1 MNKEI
6 NRFFTIIF
14 TLLLLFT
21 SISKVSAASASIQ
34 VTSNTNRIVVGKT
47 FTINVKVS
55 SSNTIGSWE
64 WTISYDI
71 KKLKLISGS
80 ATVKDY
86 GDNKIKSKTY
96 TYKFKAIAT
105 GSTSVTVKSA
115 AVYDYKTEKT
125 MSLTKGTKNISIIT
139 QAQLEASY
147 SKNNNLKSL
156 SVEGLKLSPT
166 FNKNTTEYKVEAN
179 SNTEKVKV
187 TASKEDSKAS
197 ISGTGEHSVTEG
209 DNKIKV
215 SVTAENG
222 SIKTYTIIVTVK
234 DPNPITIKINDNEY
248 TVVKRE
254 SKLEAPKNFEKT
266 TVTIN
271 EQNIPGFYNETNN
284 FTLIGLKDNEGNIN
298 LYIYDKENNEY
309 KPYSETLLNQS
320 KIYPLP
326 LDKEIKGYNK
336 STITINNIEFEALE
350 NDNKEFY
357 IIHAKDL
364 ETGKD
369 NYFTYDK
376 INNTIIRFH
385 EEEQK
390 QDELKECNDKNQEYQ
405 KMLMLL
411 FGETIII
418 FIILIC
424 ILISKISKTK
434 KRKKQKQL
442 MLLKQ
447 QEEQKKLEET
457 KKLEED
463 KKKEIELK
471 EEDKEENKKEENTEN
486 KSEENKIEKKKK
498 NKKK

>member
-1 MNKEI
+1 MNKKI
-6 NRFFTIIF
+6 NRLFIIMF

-34 VTSNTNRIVVGKT
+34 VSSSTNRIVVGKT
-47 FTINVKVS
+47 FTVNVKVS
-55 SSNTIGSWE
+55 SSNTIGTWE
-64 WTISYDI
+64 WTMSYDT
-71 KKLKLISGS
+71 KKLKLVSGPS
-80 ATVKDY
+80 TVKDY
-86 GDNKIKSKTY
+86 GDSKIKSKTY

-105 GSTSVTVKSA
+105 GNTSVSVKSA

-125 MSLTKGTKNISIIT
+125 MSLTKGTKNINIIT

-156 SVEGLKLSPT
+156 SIDGLKLSPT
-166 FNKNTTEYKVEAN
+166 FNKNTTEYKAEAG

-187 TASKEDSKAS
+187 TATKEDSKAS

-222 SIKTYTIIVTVK
+222 STKTYTIIVTVK
-234 DPNPITIKINDNEY
+234 DPNPITVKINDNEY

-254 SKLEAPKNFEKT
+254 SKLEAPKSFEKM

-271 EQNIPGFYNETNN
+271 DQNIPGFYNETND
-284 FTLIGLKDNEGNIN
+284 FTLVGLKDTEGNIN
-298 LYIYDKENNEY
+298 LFIYDKENNEY
-309 KPYSETLLNQS
+309 KPYSETILNQS

-326 LDKEIKGYNK
+326 LDKEIKGYTK
-336 STITINNIEFEALE
+336 STITINNIEFEAYE

-418 FIILIC
+418 FIILTC

-434 KRKKQKQL
+434 KRKKQRQL

-447 QEEQKKLEET
+447 QEEQKKLEEA
-457 KKLEED
+457 KKLEEE
-463 KKKEIELK
+463 KKKKIEIK
-471 EEDKEENKKEENTEN
+471 DDKEETIEN
-486 KSEENKIEKKKK
+486 KPEDNKTEKKKK

>member
-1 MNKEI
+1 MNKKI
-6 NRFFTIIF
+6 NRLFIIMF

-34 VTSNTNRIVVGKT
+34 VSSSTNRIVVGKT
-47 FTINVKVS
+47 FTVNVKVS
-55 SSNTIGSWE
+55 SSNTIGTWE
-64 WTISYDI
+64 WTMNYDT
-71 KKLKLISGS
+71 KKLKLVSGPS
-80 ATVKDY
+80 TVKDY
-86 GDNKIKSKTY
+86 GDSKIKSKTY

-105 GSTSVTVKSA
+105 GNASVSVKSA

-125 MSLTKGTKNISIIT
+125 MSLTKGTKNINIIT

-156 SVEGLKLSPT
+156 SIDGLKLSPT
-166 FNKNTTEYKVEAN
+166 FNKNTTEYKAEAG

-187 TASKEDSKAS
+187 TATKEDSKAS

-222 SIKTYTIIVTVK
+222 STKTYTIIVTVK
-234 DPNPITIKINDNEY
+234 DPNPITVKINDNEY

-271 EQNIPGFYNETNN
+271 DQNIPGFYNETND
-284 FTLIGLKDNEGNIN
+284 FTLVGLKDTEGNIN
-298 LYIYDKENNEY
+298 LFIYDKENNEY
-309 KPYSETLLNQS
+309 KPYSETILNQS

-326 LDKEIKGYNK
+326 LDKEIKGYTK
-336 STITINNIEFEALE
+336 STITINNIEFEAYE

-418 FIILIC
+418 FIILTC

-434 KRKKQKQL
+434 KRKKQRQL

-447 QEEQKKLEET
+447 QEEQKKLEEA
-457 KKLEED
+457 KKLEEE
-463 KKKEIELK
+463 KKKKTEIK
-471 EEDKEENKKEENTEN
+471 DDKEETIEN
-486 KSEENKIEKKKK
+486 KPEDNKTEKKKK

>member
-1 MNKEI
+1 MNKKI
-6 NRFFTIIF
+6 NRLFIIMF

-34 VTSNTNRIVVGKT
+34 VSSSTNRIVVGKT
-47 FTINVKVS
+47 FTVNVKVS
-55 SSNTIGSWE
+55 SSNTIGTWE
-64 WTISYDI
+64 WTMSYDT
-71 KKLKLISGS
+71 KKLKLVSGPS
-80 ATVKDY
+80 TVKDY
-86 GDNKIKSKTY
+86 GDSKIKSKTY

-105 GSTSVTVKSA
+105 GNASVSVKSA

-125 MSLTKGTKNISIIT
+125 MSLTKGTKNINIIT

-156 SVEGLKLSPT
+156 SIDGLKLSPT
-166 FNKNTTEYKVEAN
+166 FNKNTTEYKAEAG

-187 TASKEDSKAS
+187 TATKEDSKAS

-222 SIKTYTIIVTVK
+222 STKTYTIIVTVK
-234 DPNPITIKINDNEY
+234 DPNPIAVKINDNEY

-271 EQNIPGFYNETNN
+271 DQNIPGFYNETND
-284 FTLIGLKDNEGNIN
+284 FTLVGLKDTEGNIN
-298 LYIYDKENNEY
+298 LFIYDKENNEY
-309 KPYSETLLNQS
+309 KPYSETILNQS

-326 LDKEIKGYNK
+326 LDKEIKGYTK
-336 STITINNIEFEALE
+336 STITINNIEFEAYE

-434 KRKKQKQL
+434 KRKKQRQL

-447 QEEQKKLEET
+447 QEEQKKLEEA
-457 KKLEED
+457 KKLEEE
-463 KKKEIELK
+463 KKKKTEIK
-471 EEDKEENKKEENTEN
+471 DDKEETIEN
-486 KSEENKIEKKKK
+486 KPEDNKTEKKKK

>member
-1 MNKEI
+1 MNKKI
-6 NRFFTIIF
+6 NRLFIIMF

-34 VTSNTNRIVVGKT
+34 VSSSTNRIVVGKT
-47 FTINVKVS
+47 FTVNVKVS
-55 SSNTIGSWE
+55 SSNTIGTWE
-64 WTISYDI
+64 WTMSYDT
-71 KKLKLISGS
+71 KKLKLVSGPS
-80 ATVKDY
+80 TVKDY
-86 GDNKIKSKTY
+86 GDSKIKSKTY

-105 GSTSVTVKSA
+105 GNASVTVKSA

-125 MSLTKGTKNISIIT
+125 MSLTKGTKNINIIT

-156 SVEGLKLSPT
+156 SIDGLKLSPT
-166 FNKNTTEYKVEAN
+166 FNKNTTEYKAEAG
-179 SNTEKVKV
+179 SNTEKIKV
-187 TASKEDSKAS
+187 TATKEDSKAS

-222 SIKTYTIIVTVK
+222 STKTYTIIVTVK
-234 DPNPITIKINDNEY
+234 DPNPITVKINDNEY

-271 EQNIPGFYNETNN
+271 DQNIPGFYNETND
-284 FTLIGLKDNEGNIN
+284 FTLVGLKDTEGNIN
-298 LYIYDKENNEY
+298 LFIYDKENNEY
-309 KPYSETLLNQS
+309 KPYSETILNQS

-326 LDKEIKGYNK
+326 LDKEIKGYTK
-336 STITINNIEFEALE
+336 STITINNIEFEAYE

-434 KRKKQKQL
+434 KRKKQRQL

-447 QEEQKKLEET
+447 QEEQKKLEEA
-457 KKLEED
+457 KKLEEE
-463 KKKEIELK
+463 KKKKTEIK
-471 EEDKEENKKEENTEN
+471 DDKEETIEN
-486 KSEENKIEKKKK
+486 KPEDNKTEKKKK

>member
-1 MNKEI
+1 MNKKI
-6 NRFFTIIF
+6 NRLFIIMF

-34 VTSNTNRIVVGKT
+34 VSSSTNRIVVGKT
-47 FTINVKVS
+47 FTVNVKVS
-55 SSNTIGSWE
+55 SSNTIGTWE
-64 WTISYDI
+64 WTMSYDT
-71 KKLKLISGS
+71 KKLKLVSGPS
-80 ATVKDY
+80 TVKDY
-86 GDNKIKSKTY
+86 GDSKIKSKTY

-105 GSTSVTVKSA
+105 GNASVTDKSA

-125 MSLTKGTKNISIIT
+125 MSLTKGTKNINIIT

-156 SVEGLKLSPT
+156 SIDGLKLSPT
-166 FNKNTTEYKVEAN
+166 FNKNTTEYKAEAG
-179 SNTEKVKV
+179 SNTEKIKV
-187 TASKEDSKAS
+187 TATKEDSKAS

-222 SIKTYTIIVTVK
+222 STKTYTIIVTVK
-234 DPNPITIKINDNEY
+234 DPNPITVKINDNEY

-254 SKLEAPKNFEKT
+254 SKLEAPKSFEKT

-271 EQNIPGFYNETNN
+271 DQNIPGFYNETND
-284 FTLIGLKDNEGNIN
+284 FTLVGLKDTEGNIN
-298 LYIYDKENNEY
+298 LFIYDKENNEY
-309 KPYSETLLNQS
+309 KPYSETILNQS

-326 LDKEIKGYNK
+326 LDKEIKGYTK
-336 STITINNIEFEALE
+336 STITINNIEFEAYE

-434 KRKKQKQL
+434 KRKKQRQL

-447 QEEQKKLEET
+447 QEEQKKLEEA
-457 KKLEED
+457 KKLEEE
-463 KKKEIELK
+463 KKKKTEIK
-471 EEDKEENKKEENTEN
+471 DDKEETIEN
-486 KSEENKIEKKKK
+486 KPEDNKTEKKKK

>member
-1 MNKEI
+1 MNKKI
-6 NRFFTIIF
+6 NRLFIIMF

-34 VTSNTNRIVVGKT
+34 VSSSTNRIVVGKT
-47 FTINVKVS
+47 FTVNVKVS
-55 SSNTIGSWE
+55 SSNTIGTWE
-64 WTISYDI
+64 WTMSYDT
-71 KKLKLISGS
+71 KKLKLVSGPS
-80 ATVKDY
+80 TVKDY
-86 GDNKIKSKTY
+86 GDSKIKSKTY

-105 GSTSVTVKSA
+105 GNTSVSVKSA

-125 MSLTKGTKNISIIT
+125 MSLTKGTKNINIIT

-156 SVEGLKLSPT
+156 SIDGLKLSPT
-166 FNKNTTEYKVEAN
+166 FNKNTTEYKAEAG

-187 TASKEDSKAS
+187 TATKEDSKAS

-222 SIKTYTIIVTVK
+222 STKTYTIIVTVK
-234 DPNPITIKINDNEY
+234 DPNPITVKINDNEY

-254 SKLEAPKNFEKT
+254 SKLEAPKSFEKM

-271 EQNIPGFYNETNN
+271 DQNIPGFYNETND
-284 FTLIGLKDNEGNIN
+284 FTLVGLKDTEGNIN
-298 LYIYDKENNEY
+298 LFIYDKENNEY
-309 KPYSETLLNQS
+309 KPYSETILNQS

-326 LDKEIKGYNK
+326 LDKEIKGYTK
-336 STITINNIEFEALE
+336 STITINNIEFEAYE
-350 NDNKEFY
+350 NDNKEFH

-434 KRKKQKQL
+434 KRKKQRQL
-442 MLLKQ
+442 ILLKQ
-447 QEEQKKLEET
+447 QEEQKKLEEA
-457 KKLEED
+457 KKLEEE
-463 KKKEIELK
+463 KKKKTEIK
-471 EEDKEENKKEENTEN
+471 DDKEETIEN
-486 KSEENKIEKKKK
+486 KPEDNKTEKKKK

>member
-1 MNKEI
+1 MNKKI
-6 NRFFTIIF
+6 NRLFIIMF

-34 VTSNTNRIVVGKT
+34 VSSSTNRIVVGKT
-47 FTINVKVS
+47 FTVNVKVS
-55 SSNTIGSWE
+55 SSNTIGTWE
-64 WTISYDI
+64 WTMSYDT
-71 KKLKLISGS
+71 KKLKLVSGPS
-80 ATVKDY
+80 TVKDY
-86 GDNKIKSKTY
+86 GDSKIKSKTY

-105 GSTSVTVKSA
+105 GNTSVSVKSA

-125 MSLTKGTKNISIIT
+125 MSLTKGTKNINIIT

-156 SVEGLKLSPT
+156 SIDGLKLSPT
-166 FNKNTTEYKVEAN
+166 FNKNTTEYKAEAG

-187 TASKEDSKAS
+187 TATKEDSKAS

-222 SIKTYTIIVTVK
+222 STKTYTIIVTVK
-234 DPNPITIKINDNEY
+234 DPNPITVKINDNEY

-254 SKLEAPKNFEKT
+254 SKLEAPKSFEKM

-271 EQNIPGFYNETNN
+271 DQNIPGFYNETND
-284 FTLIGLKDNEGNIN
+284 FTLVGLKDTEGNIN
-298 LYIYDKENNEY
+298 LFIYDKENNEY
-309 KPYSETLLNQS
+309 KPYSETILNQS

-326 LDKEIKGYNK
+326 LDKEIKGYTK
-336 STITINNIEFEALE
+336 STITINNIEFEAYE

-434 KRKKQKQL
+434 KRKKQRQL

-447 QEEQKKLEET
+447 QEEQKKLEEA
-457 KKLEED
+457 KKLEEE
-463 KKKEIELK
+463 KKKKTEIK
-471 EEDKEENKKEENTEN
+471 DDKEETIEN
-486 KSEENKIEKKKK
+486 KPEDNKTEKKKK

>member
-1 MNKEI
+1 MNKKI
-6 NRFFTIIF
+6 NRLFIIMF

-34 VTSNTNRIVVGKT
+34 VSSSTNRIVVGKT
-47 FTINVKVS
+47 FTVNVKVS
-55 SSNTIGSWE
+55 SSNTIGTWE
-64 WTISYDI
+64 WTMSYDT
-71 KKLKLISGS
+71 KKLKLVSGPS
-80 ATVKDY
+80 TVKDY
-86 GDNKIKSKTY
+86 GDSKIKSKTY

-105 GSTSVTVKSA
+105 GNASVSVKSA

-125 MSLTKGTKNISIIT
+125 MSLTKGTKNINIIT

-156 SVEGLKLSPT
+156 SIDGLKLSPT
-166 FNKNTTEYKVEAN
+166 FNKNTTEYKAEAG
-179 SNTEKVKV
+179 SNTEKIKV
-187 TASKEDSKAS
+187 TATKEDSKAS

-222 SIKTYTIIVTVK
+222 STKTYTIIVTVK
-234 DPNPITIKINDNEY
+234 DPNPITVKINDNEY

-271 EQNIPGFYNETNN
+271 DQNIPGFYNETND
-284 FTLIGLKDNEGNIN
+284 FTLVGLKDTEGNIN
-298 LYIYDKENNEY
+298 LFIYDKENNEY
-309 KPYSETLLNQS
+309 KPYSETILNQS

-326 LDKEIKGYNK
+326 LDKEIKGYTK
-336 STITINNIEFEALE
+336 STITINNIEFEAYE

-434 KRKKQKQL
+434 KRKKQRQL

-447 QEEQKKLEET
+447 QEEQKKLEEA
-457 KKLEED
+457 KKLEEE
-463 KKKEIELK
+463 KKKKTEIK
-471 EEDKEENKKEENTEN
+471 DDKEETIEN
-486 KSEENKIEKKKK
+486 KPEDNKTEKKKK

>member
-1 MNKEI
+1 MNKKI
-6 NRFFTIIF
+6 NRLFIIMF

-34 VTSNTNRIVVGKT
+34 VSSSTNRIVVGKT
-47 FTINVKVS
+47 FTVNVKVS
-55 SSNTIGSWE
+55 SSNTIGTWE
-64 WTISYDI
+64 WTMSYDT
-71 KKLKLISGS
+71 KKLKLVSGPS
-80 ATVKDY
+80 TVKDY
-86 GDNKIKSKTY
+86 GDSKIKSKTY

-105 GSTSVTVKSA
+105 GNTAVSVKSA

-125 MSLTKGTKNISIIT
+125 MSLTKGTKNINIIT

-156 SVEGLKLSPT
+156 SIDGLKLSPT
-166 FNKNTTEYKVEAN
+166 FNKNTTEYKAEAG
-179 SNTEKVKV
+179 SNTEKIKV
-187 TASKEDSKAS
+187 TATKEDSKAS

-222 SIKTYTIIVTVK
+222 STKTYTIIVTVK
-234 DPNPITIKINDNEY
+234 DPNPITVKINDNEY

-254 SKLEAPKNFEKT
+254 SKLEAPKSFEKT

-271 EQNIPGFYNETNN
+271 DQNIPGFYNETND
-284 FTLIGLKDNEGNIN
+284 FTLVGLKDTEGNIN
-298 LYIYDKENNEY
+298 LFIYDKENNEY
-309 KPYSETLLNQS
+309 KPYSETILNQS

-326 LDKEIKGYNK
+326 LDKEIKGYTK
-336 STITINNIEFEALE
+336 STITINNIEFEAYE

-418 FIILIC
+418 FIILTC

-434 KRKKQKQL
+434 KRKKQRQL

-457 KKLEED
+457 KKLEEE
-463 KKKEIELK
+463 KKKKIEIK
-471 EEDKEENKKEENTEN
+471 DDKEETIEN
-486 KSEENKIEKKKK
+486 KPEDNKTEKKKK

>member
-1 MNKEI
+1 MNKKI
-6 NRFFTIIF
+6 NRLFIIMF

-34 VTSNTNRIVVGKT
+34 VSSSTNRIVVGKT
-47 FTINVKVS
+47 FTVNVKVS
-55 SSNTIGSWE
+55 SSNTIGTWE
-64 WTISYDI
+64 WTMNYDT
-71 KKLKLISGS
+71 KKLKLVSGPS
-80 ATVKDY
+80 TVKDY
-86 GDNKIKSKTY
+86 GDSKIKSKTY

-105 GSTSVTVKSA
+105 GNASVSVKSA

-125 MSLTKGTKNISIIT
+125 MSLTKGTKNINIIT

-156 SVEGLKLSPT
+156 SIDGLKLSPT
-166 FNKNTTEYKVEAN
+166 FNKNTTEYKAEAG

-187 TASKEDSKAS
+187 TATKEDSKAS

-222 SIKTYTIIVTVK
+222 STKTYTIIVTVK
-234 DPNPITIKINDNEY
+234 DPNPITVKINDNEY

-271 EQNIPGFYNETNN
+271 DQNIPGFYNETND
-284 FTLIGLKDNEGNIN
+284 FTLVGLKDTEGNIN
-298 LYIYDKENNEY
+298 LFIYDKENNEY
-309 KPYSETLLNQS
+309 KPYSETILNQS

-326 LDKEIKGYNK
+326 LDKEIKGYTK
-336 STITINNIEFEALE
+336 STITINNIEFEAYE

-390 QDELKECNDKNQEYQ
+390 QDELKKCNDKNQEYQ

-418 FIILIC
+418 FIILTC

-434 KRKKQKQL
+434 KRKKQRQL

-447 QEEQKKLEET
+447 QEEQKKLEEA
-457 KKLEED
+457 KKLEEE
-463 KKKEIELK
+463 KKKKTEIK
-471 EEDKEENKKEENTEN
+471 DDKEETIEN
-486 KSEENKIEKKKK
+486 KPEDNKTEKKKK

>member
-1 MNKEI
+1 MNKKI
-6 NRFFTIIF
+6 NRLFIIMF

-34 VTSNTNRIVVGKT
+34 VSSSTNRIVVGKT
-47 FTINVKVS
+47 FTVNVKVS
-55 SSNTIGSWE
+55 SSNTIGTWE
-64 WTISYDI
+64 WTMSYDT
-71 KKLKLISGS
+71 KKLKLVSGPS
-80 ATVKDY
+80 TVKDY
-86 GDNKIKSKTY
+86 GDSKIKSKTY

-105 GSTSVTVKSA
+105 GNASVSVKSA

-125 MSLTKGTKNISIIT
+125 MSLTKGTKNINIIT

-156 SVEGLKLSPT
+156 SIDGLKLSPT
-166 FNKNTTEYKVEAN
+166 FNKNTTEYKAEAG
-179 SNTEKVKV
+179 SNTEKIKV
-187 TASKEDSKAS
+187 TATKEDSKAS

-222 SIKTYTIIVTVK
+222 STKTYTIIVTVK
-234 DPNPITIKINDNEY
+234 DPNPITVKINDNEY

-254 SKLEAPKNFEKT
+254 SKLEAPKSFEKT

-271 EQNIPGFYNETNN
+271 DQNIPGFYNETND
-284 FTLIGLKDNEGNIN
+284 FTLVGLKDTEGNIN
-298 LYIYDKENNEY
+298 LFIYDKENNEY
-309 KPYSETLLNQS
+309 KPYSETILNQS

-326 LDKEIKGYNK
+326 LDKEIKGYTK
-336 STITINNIEFEALE
+336 STITINNIEFEAYE

-434 KRKKQKQL
+434 KRKKQRQL
-442 MLLKQ
+442 ILLKQ
-447 QEEQKKLEET
+447 QEEQKKLEEA
-457 KKLEED
+457 KKLEEE
-463 KKKEIELK
+463 KKKKTEIK
-471 EEDKEENKKEENTEN
+471 DDKEETIEN
-486 KSEENKIEKKKK
+486 KPEDNKTEKKKK

>member
-1 MNKEI
+1 MNKKI
-6 NRFFTIIF
+6 NRLFIIMF

-34 VTSNTNRIVVGKT
+34 VSSSTNRIVVGKT
-47 FTINVKVS
+47 FTVNVKVS
-55 SSNTIGSWE
+55 SSNTIGTWE
-64 WTISYDI
+64 WTMSYDT
-71 KKLKLISGS
+71 KKLKLVSGPS
-80 ATVKDY
+80 TVKDY
-86 GDNKIKSKTY
+86 GDSKIKSKTY

-105 GSTSVTVKSA
+105 GNASVSVKSA

-125 MSLTKGTKNISIIT
+125 MSLTKGTKNINIIT

-156 SVEGLKLSPT
+156 SIDGLKLSPT
-166 FNKNTTEYKVEAN
+166 FNKNTTEYKAEAG
-179 SNTEKVKV
+179 SNTEKIKV
-187 TASKEDSKAS
+187 TATKEDSKAS

-215 SVTAENG
+215 SVAAENG
-222 SIKTYTIIVTVK
+222 STKTYTIIVTVK
-234 DPNPITIKINDNEY
+234 DPNPITVKINDNEY

-254 SKLEAPKNFEKT
+254 SKLEAPKSFEKT

-271 EQNIPGFYNETNN
+271 DQNIPGFYNETND
-284 FTLIGLKDNEGNIN
+284 FTLVGLKDTEGNIN
-298 LYIYDKENNEY
+298 LFIYDKENNEY
-309 KPYSETLLNQS
+309 KPYSETILNQS

-326 LDKEIKGYNK
+326 LDKEIKGYTK
-336 STITINNIEFEALE
+336 STITINNIEFEAYE

-434 KRKKQKQL
+434 KRKKQRQL
-442 MLLKQ
+442 ILLKQ
-447 QEEQKKLEET
+447 QEEQKKLEEA
-457 KKLEED
+457 KKLEEE
-463 KKKEIELK
+463 KKKKTEIK
-471 EEDKEENKKEENTEN
+471 DDKEETIEN
-486 KSEENKIEKKKK
+486 KPEDNKTEKKKK